1 MIKIFRLVIPM
12 PETTEKRRGR
22 PRKHQAPQDRVK
34 TWRKKQ
40 EGRRLD
46 GYVNSSASWR
56 LRKLADTWGCSMAA
70 AVERLALEAD
80 ERYSDILF
88 PETK

>member
-1 MIKIFRLVIPM
+1 MTEVA
-12 PETTEKRRGR
+12 EKRRGR
-22 PRKHQAPQDRVK
+22 PRIHQDPQGRVK
-34 TWRKKQ
+34 AWRQKQ

-56 LRKLADTWGCSMAA
+56 LKRLAEVWGCSVAA

-80 ERYSDILF
+80 GKYSDILF
-88 PETK
+88 QETE